1 MGDSSP
7 EAATSYHDPLDAGN
21 LEAIVSGRHGAPFD
35 VLGSHVVTVGKR
47 RLWIVRVFRPYA
59 DAVSVIPEAPD
70 ETLGAQQTHWPE
82 SLAMSSTTRN
92 RTLQPGHAARWRRIA
107 TRIPPEHSFRERRLV
122 GDERSLCAAAG
133 ALGVRPLSAG

>member
-59 DAVSVIPEAPD
+59 DAVAMIPEAPVD
-70 ETLGAQQTHWPE
+70 TVGAQPTRWPE
-82 SLAMSSTTRN
+82 SLAMSPVHN
-92 RTLQPGHAARWRRIA
+92 AGLYTLVAPLDGEEQPPAYHLNIHFVSG
-107 TRIPPEHSFRERRLV
+107 V
-122 GDERSLCAAAG
+122 SLET
-133 ALGVRPLSAG
+133 

>member
-21 LEAIVSGRHGAPFD
+21 LDAIVSGRHGAPFD

-59 DAVSVIPEAPD
+59 DAVSVIPEAPVD
-70 ETLGAQQTHWPE
+70 DSGRAADA
-82 SLAMSSTTRN
+82 LAGIAGDVSSTRC
-92 RTLQPGHAARWRRIA
+92 RTLQPGRAA
-107 TRIPPEHSFRERRLV
+107 
-122 GDERSLCAAAG
+122 
-133 ALGVRPLSAG
+133 